1 MNKILFSIILIL
13 GLVISSIF
21 LTPIS
26 FISSIFLKNNND
38 LKIEYSY
45 LDGNILSGTVLDLY
59 VNNQALGDYS
69 YDTAISTSNI
79 KIKFFSTDDQDISG
93 NIIKSFDTLDPS
105 FFTISDLIVE
115 ETISFDLIQNVNLK
129 FNITELKVNNFLC
142 ESIHGS
148 IFITANSIKDELYGD
163 LSCRD
168 GDKIITNL
176 KNNKNKSLGS
186 IQYHDLSI
194 KVSISTKALPDR
206 RLQLLSDEVS
216 FTIDL

>member
-93 NIIKSFDTLDPS
+93 NIIKSFDTFDPS
-105 FFTISDLIVE
+105 IFTISDLIVE

-142 ESIHGS
+142 ESINGS

-206 RLQLLSDEVS
+206 RLQLLSDELS

>member
-13 GLVISSIF
+13 GLVISCIF

-26 FISSIFLKNNND
+26 FISSIFLKSNNE
-38 LKIEYSY
+38 LEVEYSY
-45 LDGNILSGTVLDLY
+45 LNGNILSGTVLDLY

-69 YDTAISTSNI
+69 YETSIGTSKI
-79 KIKFFSTDDQDISG
+79 KIKFFSTDNQDISG
-93 NIIKSFDTLDPS
+93 NIIKSFETLDPS
-105 FFTISDLIVE
+105 IFTISDLIIE
-115 ETISFDLIQNVNLK
+115 ETISLDLIQNVNLK
-129 FNITELKVNNFLC
+129 FNIKELKVNNFLC
-142 ESIHGS
+142 ESIYGS
-148 IFITANSIKDELYGD
+148 IFITANSIRDELYGD

-176 KNNKNKSLGS
+176 KNKKNESLGS

-206 RLQLLSDEVS
+206 RLQLLSDELS

>member
-13 GLVISSIF
+13 GLVISSVF

-26 FISSIFLKNNND
+26 FISSIFLKNNKD
-38 LKIEYSY
+38 FKIEYSY
-45 LDGNILSGTVLDLY
+45 IDGNILSGSVLDLY

-69 YDTAISTSNI
+69 YETSISTSDI
-79 KIKFFSTDDQDISG
+79 KLKFLSIDNQDISG

-105 FFTISDLIVE
+105 IFTISDLIVE
-115 ETISFDLIQNVNLK
+115 ETISFELIQNVNLK
-129 FNITELKVNNFLC
+129 FNIKELKVNNFQC
-142 ESIHGS
+142 ETINGS
-148 IFITANSIKDELYGD
+148 IYITANSIRDELYGD
-163 LSCRD
+163 LSCRE

-176 KNNKNKSLGS
+176 KNNKNKNLGS
-186 IQYHDLSI
+186 IQYHDSSI
-194 KVSISTKALPDR
+194 KVSISTKALPNR

>member
-26 FISSIFLKNNND
+26 FIANIFLKSNND
-38 LKIEYSY
+38 LEVEYSY
-45 LDGNILSGTVLDLY
+45 LDGNILSGSVLDLY

-69 YDTAISTSNI
+69 YETDINTSNI

-105 FFTISDLIVE
+105 IFTISDLIVE

-142 ESIHGS
+142 ESINGS